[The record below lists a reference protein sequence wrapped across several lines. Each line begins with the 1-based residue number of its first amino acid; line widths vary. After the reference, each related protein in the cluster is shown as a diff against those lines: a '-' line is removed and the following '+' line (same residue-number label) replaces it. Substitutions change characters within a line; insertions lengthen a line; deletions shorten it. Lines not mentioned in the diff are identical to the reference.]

1 MESELAES
9 QNRGLTPPD
18 LTSGPPLRPLLA
30 HADLI
35 SGRLAI
41 ERARAITE
49 ALAVM
54 KLPAAVLSPGHRIVA
69 ANELMIELIPGH
81 LRDRSHRV
89 ALTDRRAD
97 TLLEKALLHV
107 SGQSS
112 SRYVCSI
119 PIAGTADNP
128 PSITHV
134 VPLRGAAYDVF
145 SGLSCILV
153 FTPITQLKAPS
164 SDIIQALFNL
174 TPAEARVAAGIAG
187 GQTPTEIALDAGVSV
202 HTVKTQLRA
211 VFEKAAV
218 SRQAEL
224 VALLAGI
231 AFPR

>member
-54 KLPAAVLSPGHRIVA
+54 KLPAAVLSPGHWIVA
-69 ANELMIELIPGH
+69 ANESMIELIPGQ
-81 LRDRSHRV
+81 LRVRSHRV

-119 PIAGTADNP
+119 PIAGTPDNP

-145 SGLSCILV
+145 SGPGCIRGDRGRRPKLEFQFRSRRPCNGV
-153 FTPITQLKAPS
+153 EAQPKA
-164 SDIIQALFNL
+164 LR
-174 TPAEARVAAGIAG
+174 T
-187 GQTPTEIALDAGVSV
+187 GQTASEQEVQFCTS
-202 HTVKTQLRA
+202 
-211 VFEKAAV
+211 
-218 SRQAEL
+218 
-224 VALLAGI
+224 
-231 AFPR
+231 